1 MKPTPAG
8 SGLLL
13 LVMLSS
19 LLWSKGREL
28 LCEEELPAFFLARSA
43 PNLLLFEGEFSSQG
57 LHQYSD
63 GDRLDSVIKMAI
75 PPGAVY
81 HSVGEIEDGRPLPGL
96 TVTACI
102 NADKTLAVSL
112 GWMPARQRMAL
123 GIPLHPD
130 RMGLS
135 DWQALPGIG
144 PKLAFAIEKNRQEN
158 GEFGSLEA
166 LERVRGVGPK
176 RIEAWRRYF

>member
-28 LCEEELPAFFLARSA
+28 LCEEELPAFFLAQPA
-43 PNLLLFEGEFSSQG
+43 ANLLLFEGAFPSSG

-63 GDRLDSVIKMAI
+63 GDGLDAVIKMAT
-75 PPGAVY
+75 PPAAVY
-81 HSVGEIEDGRPLPGL
+81 RLEPGPAADRPWPGL
-96 TVTACI
+96 ALKARLDPAE
-102 NADKTLAVSL
+102 NLAVSVD
-112 GWMPARQRMAL
+112 WMTARQRMAL

-130 RMGLS
+130 RMRLA

-144 PKLAFAIEKNRQEN
+144 EKLAQTIEQDRQEN
-158 GEFGSLEA
+158 GDFGSLDA
-166 LERVRGVGPK
+166 LERVRGIGSK
-176 RIEAWRRYF
+176 RIEAWRRHF